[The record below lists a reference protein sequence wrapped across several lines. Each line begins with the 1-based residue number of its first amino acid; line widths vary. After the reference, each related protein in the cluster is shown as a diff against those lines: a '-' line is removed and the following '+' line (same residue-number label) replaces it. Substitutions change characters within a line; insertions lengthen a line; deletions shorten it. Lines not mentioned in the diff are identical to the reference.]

1 MSATSS
7 APQPTSSDILGEGGA
22 AQKSANQSIKTFA
35 ASLSTAAVIFGVQ
48 MALFLIFSG
57 NWKIKRS
64 TKEAVKSGKPETQQ
78 ESLWRK
84 I

>member
-1 MSATSS
+1 MSTTSNAPQATSS
-7 APQPTSSDILGEGGA
+7 DSTSPNAGA
-22 AQKSANQSIKTFA
+22 AQNNQNMSIKTFA

-57 NWKIKRS
+57 NWKIRS
-64 TKEAVKSGKPETQQ
+64 SSPERIALPTQRQ
-78 ESLWRK
+78 SLWKK